1 MLSTEA
7 CREYLA
13 EIPLTDTQVGRLRD
27 ALYALV
33 ENVLDDYIQSSDT
46 VKTPCKNQSSI
57 AECPPSDRKPRDTD
71 SIAKSTV
78 AVS

>member
-1 MLSTEA
+1 MSMEA

-13 EIPLTDTQVGRLRD
+13 DIPLTDAQLERLRD

-33 ENVLDDYIQSSDT
+33 ENVLDDYIKKSDT
-46 VKTPCKNQSSI
+46 VESTCRNQLSI
-57 AECPPSDRKPRDTD
+57 VECPPSDKRPRDTD
-71 SIAKSTV
+71 SIAKNIV